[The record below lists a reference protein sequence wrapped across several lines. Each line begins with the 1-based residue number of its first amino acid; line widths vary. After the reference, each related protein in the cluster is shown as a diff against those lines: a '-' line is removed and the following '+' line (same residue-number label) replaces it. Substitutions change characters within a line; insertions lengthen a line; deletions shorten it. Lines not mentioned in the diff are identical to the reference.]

1 MLNSEMKRF
10 MSDYTPVIPY
20 AIDFKCPLCGENHFT
35 LDHGITRDIPY
46 IFTEYEYRCNNP
58 NCTCSVWFYEQE
70 LLDKYVYG
78 RH

>member
-1 MLNSEMKRF
+1 MERF

-20 AIDFKCPLCGENHFT
+20 AIGFKCPLCGCSHFV
-35 LDHGITRDIPY
+35 LSRGITRDWPFTY
-46 IFTEYEYRCNNP
+46 TEYEYRCDNQD
-58 NCTCSVWFYEQE
+58 CSSSIWIDEQN